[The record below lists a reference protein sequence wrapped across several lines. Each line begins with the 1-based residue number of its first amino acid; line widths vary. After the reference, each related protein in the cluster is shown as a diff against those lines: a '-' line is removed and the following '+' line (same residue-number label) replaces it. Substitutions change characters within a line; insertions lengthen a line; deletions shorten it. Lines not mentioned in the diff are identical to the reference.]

1 MVRVRPPFFR
11 PSEAG
16 STRVSK
22 PLVHQIA
29 DRARQI
35 VADPRKWTQYAIAR
49 TGNNRHCEPTDA
61 KAVRFCAYG
70 AILRAA
76 YDIAGSDDQ
85 AQRLADQ
92 TAMFI
97 MGRDSPYT
105 AFEELIAINDGQRS
119 GARKAVLDLFE
130 KAIVNA

>member
-1 MVRVRPPFFR
+1 M
-11 PSEAG
+11 
-16 STRVSK
+16 SK

-29 DRARQI
+29 ERARGF
-35 VADPRKWTQYAIAR
+35 VADPRMWTQYAIAR

-61 KAVRFCAYG
+61 KATRFCAYG

-76 YDIAGSDDQ
+76 YDIAGTDDQ

-97 MGRDSPYT
+97 MERDSPYA
-105 AFEELIAINDGQRS
+105 AFEELIAINDGQRAS
-119 GARKAVLDLFE
+119 ARKNVLDLFD
-130 KAIVNA
+130 KALVNA

>member
-1 MVRVRPPFFR
+1 M
-11 PSEAG
+11 
-16 STRVSK
+16 SK

-29 DRARQI
+29 ERAREI
-35 VADPRKWTQYAIAR
+35 IADPRKWTQYAIAR

-92 TAMFI
+92 AAMFI

-105 AFEELIAINDGQRS
+105 AFEEMIAINDGQRS
-119 GARKAVLDLFE
+119 GARKAVLDLFD
-130 KAIVNA
+130 KAMVEA

>member
-1 MVRVRPPFFR
+1 M
-11 PSEAG
+11 
-16 STRVSK
+16 SK
-22 PLVHQIA
+22 PLVQQIA
-29 DRARQI
+29 ERARGL

-92 TAMFI
+92 AAMFI
-97 MGRDSPYT
+97 MGRDSPYA
-105 AFEELIAINDGQRS
+105 AFEELIAVNDGQRS
-119 GARKAVLDLFE
+119 GARKSVLDLFD
-130 KAIVNA
+130 KALVDA

>member
-1 MVRVRPPFFR
+1 M
-11 PSEAG
+11 
-16 STRVSK
+16 SK
-22 PLVHQIA
+22 PLVQQVTE
-29 DRARQI
+29 RAREL
-35 VADPRKWTQYAIAR
+35 VADPRSWTQFAIAR

-61 KAVRFCAYG
+61 KAARYCAYG

-76 YDIAGSDDQ
+76 HDVAGTEDQ

-92 TAMFI
+92 AAMLI

-119 GARKAVLDLFE
+119 CARRAVLDLFDRALV
-130 KAIVNA
+130 KA

>member
-1 MVRVRPPFFR
+1 MMTNLDLVTDTTDDM
-11 PSEAG
+11 EI
-16 STRVSK
+16 TRGDFVGYFH
-22 PLVHQIA
+22 P
-29 DRARQI
+29 REI

-61 KAVRFCAYG
+61 KAIRFCAYG

-92 TAMFI
+92 TAMFV
-97 MGRDSPYT
+97 MGRDSPYS
-105 AFEELIAINDGQRS
+105 AFEELIAINDGQRAS
-119 GARKAVLDLFE
+119 ARKNVLDLFD
-130 KAIVNA
+130 KALVDA

>member
-1 MVRVRPPFFR
+1 M
-11 PSEAG
+11 
-16 STRVSK
+16 SK

-29 DRARQI
+29 ERARGFI
-35 VADPRKWTQYAIAR
+35 ADPRKWTQYAIAR

-85 AQRLADQ
+85 AQRWADQ
-92 TAMFI
+92 AAMII
-97 MGRDSPYT
+97 MGRDSPYA
-105 AFEELIAINDGQRS
+105 AFEELIAINDGQRAS
-119 GARKAVLDLFE
+119 ARKNVLDLFD
-130 KAIVNA
+130 KALVNA